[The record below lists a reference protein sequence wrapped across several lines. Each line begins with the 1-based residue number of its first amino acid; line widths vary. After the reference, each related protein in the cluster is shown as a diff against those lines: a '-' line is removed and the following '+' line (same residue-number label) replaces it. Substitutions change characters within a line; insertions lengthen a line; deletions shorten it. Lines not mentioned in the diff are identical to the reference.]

1 MLQSQAPAHS
11 PATVAQL
18 AALAS
23 EVLDA
28 EQAGPE
34 GAQLATTPLA
44 AQALPAA
51 PVQSLP
57 NCLVVPSPGGEER
70 HSDFRQAASRL
81 LLCA

>member
-1 MLQSQAPAHS
+1 MLQSQTPAHS

-34 GAQLATTPLA
+34 GAHPANTPLA

-51 PVQSLP
+51 PGQSLP
-57 NCLVVPSPGGEER
+57 NCLVPPGEER